1 MDSVHLQLYVTAI
14 CLSYGTL
21 GFLTAAKLRI
31 VKYKPFIK
39 LDYWPTYSLDETTE
53 VLERETKK
61 AQGND
66 SVEGIAY
73 SRDTAVIMTG
83 IFVEANEVFY
93 QNFSFF
99 YFSQKKTFLD

>member
-1 MDSVHLQLYVTAI
+1 MLYTRHYTF

-21 GFLTAAKLRI
+21 GFLTSAKLRI
-31 VKYKPFIK
+31 VKYKPFIR
-39 LDYWPTYSLDETTE
+39 LVYWPALSLDQTTE

-73 SRDTAVIMTG
+73 SRDKAVIMTG
-83 IFVEANEVFY
+83 TFVEADEV
-93 QNFSFF
+93 
-99 YFSQKKTFLD
+99 T